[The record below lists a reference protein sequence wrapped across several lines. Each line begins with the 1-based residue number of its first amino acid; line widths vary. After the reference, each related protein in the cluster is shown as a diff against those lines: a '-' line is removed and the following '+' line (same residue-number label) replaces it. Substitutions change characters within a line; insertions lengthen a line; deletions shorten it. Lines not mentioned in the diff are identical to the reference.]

1 MKKYIEPRINVFNV
15 RMESLLQ
22 SGSAGEIKKDPNS
35 QTYQA
40 ILDFYN
46 EGNGNDATSKEDFG
60 W

>member
-40 ILDFYN
+40 ILEFY
-46 EGNGNDATSKEDFG
+46 EGNGSDATSKEDFG